1 VTNQHVKRLFLGVD
15 SVLDL
20 VVLMD
25 SSDDI
30 EPETWLQMK
39 RYVLE
44 ATKEYNLSPSSVRVA
59 LVNAGEDAQL
69 VLPLDKGI
77 SKVNILKKVSDMKRI
92 NGEFD
97 VDSAFNLINSHLDE
111 NKNRKAAKVVMNLIN
126 GKLDP
131 NQLNKMEKRVKELE
145 MKDITIKSLK
155 LPQDNTE
162 LPFKKLAMSNEI
174 STLFNALTKA
184 TGIQNHLF
192 FLFARFT
199 FYI

>member
-184 TGIQNHLF
+184 TGRQNHLF